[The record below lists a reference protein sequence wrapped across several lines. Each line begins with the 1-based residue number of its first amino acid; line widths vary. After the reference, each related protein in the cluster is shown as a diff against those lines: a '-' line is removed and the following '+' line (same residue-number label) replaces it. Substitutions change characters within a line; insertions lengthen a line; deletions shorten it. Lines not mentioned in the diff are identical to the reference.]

1 MSQSG
6 GVLLGNAL
14 GNARSSSSRRK
25 ALRALTVSVAIL
37 AVSLTFA
44 EAPAATTCASP
55 PAVFPESS
63 ITPGMAG
70 TGLTAVQG
78 SAPVSFDI
86 QVIGI
91 LPNALL
97 PGFDL
102 VIFKIT
108 GPQAFLDQAH
118 GVASGMS
125 GSPIY
130 IGGQLAGAVSYSF
143 GLAADP
149 MVGLFTPAQQM
160 VDLTALPT
168 GSATSLP
175 SSVAVT
181 PQVRVAVADA
191 AKVPVNSVPTTVQ
204 RLAIPLGVSGLSDQR
219 AQRLQSIIDN
229 HGLPFHVYRAGG
241 AASASAATINP
252 MPLAAGEPLA
262 AELSNGDVTFAGI
275 GTATFACGDLNVGWG
290 HSFFFQGPSSF
301 AMGGASVITIV
312 NDVSGLFGPFKIL
325 VPTDLRGTVVQ
336 DRLAGLMGQV
346 GTVPT
351 AMPVTTTFTNNDDG
365 KTRTG
370 RTDIFYQQDFW
381 GPEIVYEHVF
391 QNLLLVFDHFGKGTL
406 SLSYTIQGLRQDGVT
421 PFTVHNSNM
430 VASGYDAFRAAN
442 RLLTALYRLEFNRAE
457 EVTFTSVEA
466 SGEITDQQLVGEI
479 VRVRTSSSL
488 QRALRDRPVLRAK
501 RGSRITLEVMLR
513 PAGGGPPETATL
525 RMRVP
530 HRADG
535 FELISFRGG
544 RARQRIDRH
553 LGFKQLVT
561 ILNGGEHPNDLIAS
575 GLGRR
580 LVQKQDVVVD
590 GQAAVTVKVVG

>member
-1 MSQSG
+1 MSQSR
-6 GVLLGNAL
+6 GVVPL
-14 GNARSSSSRRK
+14 GNARSNSSRRG
-25 ALRALTVSVAIL
+25 ALRVLTVSVAL
-37 AVSLTFA
+37 VATSLTFT
-44 EAPAATTCASP
+44 EAPAATPCASP
-55 PAVFPESS
+55 PTVFPESS

-70 TGLTAVQG
+70 TGLTAVEG

-97 PGFDL
+97 PSFDL

-108 GPQAFLDQAH
+108 GPPSFIDQAH

-149 MVGLFTPAQQM
+149 MIGLFTPAQQM

-168 GSATSLP
+168 GAATTSLP
-175 SSVAVT
+175 SSVTVT
-181 PQVRVAVADA
+181 HRARVAVAEA
-191 AKVPVNSVPTTVQ
+191 ARVPVSSVPTTVQ

-219 AQRLQSIIDN
+219 AQRLQSIIDK
-229 HGLPFHVYRAGG
+229 HGLPFLVYRAGG

-252 MPLAAGEPLA
+252 TPLAPGEPLA
-262 AELSNGDVTFAGI
+262 AELSTGDVTFAGI

-301 AMGGASVITIV
+301 AMGGASVVTIV

-336 DRLAGLMGQV
+336 DRLAGLMGEA
-346 GTVPT
+346 GAVPT
-351 AMPVTTTFTNNDDG
+351 SMPVTTTFTDTDNA
-365 KTRTG
+365 KSRTG
-370 RTDIFYQQDFW
+370 QTDIFYQQDFW
-381 GPEIVYEHVF
+381 GPEIAYEHVF
-391 QNLLLVFDHFGKGTL
+391 QNLLLVFDHFGAGTL
-406 SLSYTIQGLRQDGVT
+406 SLSYTIQGLREDGMT

-430 VASGYDAFRAAN
+430 VASEYDAFQAAY
-442 RLLTALYRLEFNRAE
+442 RLLNALYELAFNRAE
-457 EVTFTSVEA
+457 EITFTSIQA
-466 SGEITDQQLVGEI
+466 SGEITEHQLVGDI

-488 QRALRDRPVLRAK
+488 QRALRDRSVLKAK
-501 RGSRITLEVMLR
+501 RGSTITLEVMLQ
-513 PAGGGPPETATL
+513 PAGGGPPETATF

-530 HRADG
+530 HGANG
-535 FELISFRGG
+535 FERISFRGG
-544 RARQRIDRH
+544 RARQRIKARH
-553 LGFKQLVT
+553 LRFEQLVA
-561 ILNGGEHPNDLIAS
+561 ILNGGEHPNDLIAT
-575 GLGRR
+575 GLGRQ
-580 LVQKQDVVVD
+580 LVQRQDVVVQ
-590 GQAAVTVKVVG
+590 GQASVTVRVVQ

>member
-1 MSQSG
+1 MSQSR
-6 GVLLGNAL
+6 GVVPL

-25 ALRALTVSVAIL
+25 ALRALTVCFGLIA
-37 AVSLTFA
+37 ASLTFTD
-44 EAPAATTCASP
+44 APAATPCASP
-55 PAVFPESS
+55 PTVFPESS
-63 ITPGMAG
+63 ITPGMIG

-78 SAPVSFDI
+78 TAPVSFDI
-86 QVIGI
+86 QVIGV

-97 PGFDL
+97 PSFDL

-108 GPQAFLDQAH
+108 GPPAFLDQAH

-149 MVGLFTPAQQM
+149 MIGLFTPAQQM

-168 GSATSLP
+168 GASTSLP

-181 PQVRVAVADA
+181 HRARVAVADA
-191 AKVPVNSVPTTVQ
+191 AKVPVSSVPTTVQ

-219 AQRLQSIIDN
+219 AQRLQSIIDA
-229 HGLPFHVYRAGG
+229 HGLPFHIYRAGG

-252 MPLAAGEPLA
+252 TPLAAGEPLA
-262 AELSNGDVTFAGI
+262 AELSTGDVTFAGI

-290 HSFFFQGPSSF
+290 HSFFFGGPSSF

-336 DRLAGLMGQV
+336 DRLAGLMGQA
-346 GTVPT
+346 GTLPT
-351 AMPVTTTFTNNDDG
+351 SMPVTTTFTDTDNG

-370 RTDIFYQQDFW
+370 QTDIFYQKDFW
-381 GPEIVYEHVF
+381 GPEITYEHVF
-391 QNLLLVFDHFGKGTL
+391 QNLLLVFDHFGEGTL
-406 SLSYTIQGLRQDGVT
+406 NLSYTIQGLREDGVT

-430 VASGYDAFRAAN
+430 VASEYDAFQAAY
-442 RLLTALYRLEFNRAE
+442 RLLNAMYELAFNQAE
-457 EVTFTSVEA
+457 DITFTSVEA
-466 SGEITDQQLVGEI
+466 SGEITDRQLVGDI

-488 QRALRDRPVLRAK
+488 QRGLRDRPVLKAK
-501 RGSRITLEVMLR
+501 RGSTITLEVMLQ
-513 PAGGGPPETATL
+513 PAGGAAPETATF

-535 FELISFRGG
+535 LERISFRGG
-544 RARQRIDRH
+544 RARQKIDSRH
-553 LGFKQLVT
+553 LGFEQLVA
-561 ILNGGEHPNDLIAS
+561 ILNGGEHPNDLIAT
-575 GLGRR
+575 GLGRQ
-580 LVQKQDVVVD
+580 LVQQQDVVVE
-590 GQAAVTVKVVG
+590 GQASVTVKVVG